1 MNSIKRGGIMK
12 KYFSSAICS
21 NGYLSAYNTIYK
33 KDANSSVFIIYGGSD
48 FERAI
53 FFNTLIKNF
62 KGYNLSVFNPF
73 FDESPDGIYIENLNT
88 YIISDSGF
96 SKTSPILSGIW
107 EKYYPVTKGK
117 NYPLDLRREIL
128 IYKSKENNCYKN
140 ACDLLKSA
148 SHIKEKLHTE
158 FSPYLND
165 DKVINYVRRF
175 CIKHLKNTSI
185 KSAGTIR
192 LLSTPTPLGIHTH
205 YDTIFDS
212 CENIIGIYDNS
223 SFVGSIILG
232 IIKDY
237 AISEKTPF
245 IMSPSY
251 FAKDIPQTLLFPNH
265 SVAITV
271 CDENH
276 ILPFE
281 PQEKITISRFLTS
294 DSILSSKKVDT
305 LLSIENKLLD
315 DCVLN
320 IYEGRDYRFKYNN
333 LCKGYENSDEVIEK
347 ADSLTEKL
355 II

>member
-1 MNSIKRGGIMK
+1 MK

-21 NGYLSAYNTIYK
+21 NGYISAYNTIYK
-33 KDANSSVFIIYGGSD
+33 KDTNSRVFIIYGGSD
-48 FERAI
+48 FERAV
-53 FFNTLIKNF
+53 FFDRLVKNF

-73 FDESPDGIYIENLNT
+73 YDESPDGIYIENLDT

-96 SKTSPILSGIW
+96 SRISPILSGIW
-107 EKYYPVTKGK
+107 EKYYPVTKDK

-128 IYKSKENNCYKN
+128 IYKAKENNCYKK
-140 ACDLLKSA
+140 ACNLLKSA
-148 SHIKEKLHTE
+148 SHIKEKIHTE
-158 FSPYLND
+158 FSVYLND

-175 CIKHLKNTSI
+175 CSRTLKNTNI
-185 KSAGTIR
+185 KGAGTIR
-192 LLSTPTPLGIHTH
+192 LLSSPTPLGIHTH
-205 YDTIFDS
+205 YDTIF
-212 CENIIGIYDNS
+212 ENCDNVIGIYDNS

-237 AISEKTPF
+237 ATSEKIPF

-251 FAKDIPQTLLFPNH
+251 FANDIPQTLIFSNH
-265 SVAITV
+265 NIAITV

-281 PQEKITISRFLTS
+281 PQEKVNTSRFLTS
-294 DSILSSKKVDT
+294 DNILSSKKVDA
-305 LLSIENKLLD
+305 LLSIENRLLD

-333 LCKGYENSDEVIEK
+333 LCRGYENTDEAIERANK
-347 ADSLTEKL
+347 LTNMIML
-355 II
+355 

>member
-1 MNSIKRGGIMK
+1 MK
-12 KYFSSAICS
+12 KFFSCTIYS

-33 KDANSSVFIIYGGSD
+33 KDTNSRVFIIYGGSD
-48 FERAI
+48 FERAN
-53 FFNTLIKNF
+53 FFEQLIKNF

-73 FDESPDGIYIENLNT
+73 YDESPDGLLIENLNT

-96 SKTSPILSGIW
+96 SHFSPILSGIW
-107 EKYYPVTKGK
+107 EKHYPITSDK

-128 IYKSKENNCYKN
+128 IYKAKENNFYKN
-140 ACDLLKSA
+140 ACELLKSA

-158 FSPYLND
+158 FSPFLND
-165 DKVINYVRRF
+165 DKIINFVRRF
-175 CIKHLKNTSI
+175 CSRTLKNTNL
-185 KSAGTIR
+185 KDTGTIR

-205 YDTIFDS
+205 YDTIFES
-212 CENIIGIYDNS
+212 CENVIGIYDNS
-223 SFVGSIILG
+223 CFVGSIILG
-232 IIKDY
+232 IIKDF
-237 AISEKTPF
+237 ATTEKIPF

-251 FAKDIPQTLLFPNH
+251 FAKDIPQTLIFPNH
-265 SVAITV
+265 SLALTI

-276 ILPFE
+276 KLPFE

-294 DSILSSKKVDT
+294 DSILSSKKVDA

-333 LCKGYENSDEVIEK
+333 LCKGFENSNEVIAR

-355 II
+355 IT

>member
-1 MNSIKRGGIMK
+1 MK

-21 NGYLSAYNTIYK
+21 SGYLSAYNTIYK
-33 KDANSSVFIIYGGSD
+33 KDANSRVFIIYGGSD

-62 KGYNLSVFNPF
+62 KGYSISAFNPF
-73 FDESPDGIYIENLNT
+73 YDESPDGIYIENLNA

-96 SKTSPILSGIW
+96 SRISPILSEIW
-107 EKYYPVTKGK
+107 EKYYPITKDK

-128 IYKSKENNCYKN
+128 ILKAKENNCYKN
-140 ACDLLKSA
+140 ACGYLKKSA
-148 SHIKEKLHTE
+148 HIKEKIHTE
-158 FSPYLND
+158 FAPFLND
-165 DKVINYVRRF
+165 DKIINYVRRF
-175 CIKHLKNTSI
+175 CSRTLKNI
-185 KSAGTIR
+185 NGKCVGTIR

-205 YDTIFDS
+205 YDTIFET
-212 CENIIGIYDNS
+212 CENVIGIYDNS

-237 AISEKTPF
+237 ATAEKIPF

-251 FAKDIPQTLLFPNH
+251 FANDIPQTLIFPYH
-265 SVAITV
+265 SLVVTT

-281 PQEKITISRFLTS
+281 PQESVTIQRFLTS

-305 LLSIENKLLD
+305 LLSIENRLLE

-333 LCKGYENSDEVIEK
+333 LCRGYENTEEVIER
-347 ADSLTEKL
+347 ADKLTEKL
-355 II
+355 MI

>member
-1 MNSIKRGGIMK
+1 MK
-12 KYFSSAICS
+12 KYFSSVICS
-21 NGYLSAYNTIYK
+21 NGYTSAYNTIYK
-33 KDANSSVFIIYGGSD
+33 KYTNSRVFIIYGGSD

-53 FFNTLIKNF
+53 FFKQLNKNF

-73 FDESPDGIYIENLNT
+73 YDESPDGIYIENLDT

-96 SKTSPILSGIW
+96 SRIFPILSGIW
-107 EKYYPVTKGK
+107 EKYYPITKDK
-117 NYPLDLRREIL
+117 DYPLDLRREIL

-148 SHIKEKLHTE
+148 SHIKEKLHAE
-158 FSPYLND
+158 FSPFLND
-165 DKVINYVRRF
+165 DKIINYVRRF
-175 CIKHLKNTSI
+175 CNRALKPTVA
-185 KSAGTIR
+185 KGYGTIR

-212 CENIIGIYDNS
+212 CENIIGIYDDS

-237 AISEKTPF
+237 AISEKIPF

-251 FAKDIPQTLLFPNH
+251 FANDIPQTLIFSNH
-265 SVAITV
+265 NIAITV

-294 DSILSSKKVDT
+294 DSILSSKKVDA
-305 LLSIENKLLD
+305 LLSIENRLLD

-333 LCKGYENSDEVIEK
+333 LCKGYENSDEVIAR
-347 ADSLTEKL
+347 ADKLTEKL
-355 II
+355 LI